1 MLAAAGAIS
10 VIIAL
15 YFKDWLYPLVIIWRL
30 FAIYTEHDSVYRSL
44 NITLLF
50 ISIVLAVSSLVVI
63 VMKNTNKG
71 RV

>member
-44 NITLLF
+44 DITLLF

>member
-30 FAIYTEHDSVYRSL
+30 FAIYTEHDSEYTSL